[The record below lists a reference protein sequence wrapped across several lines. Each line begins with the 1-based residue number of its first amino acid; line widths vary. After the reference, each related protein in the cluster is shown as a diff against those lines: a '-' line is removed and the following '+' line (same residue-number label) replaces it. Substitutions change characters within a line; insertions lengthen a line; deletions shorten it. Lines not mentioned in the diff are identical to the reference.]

1 MNTFPLKSGTRQECS
16 GHSYST
22 QYLKSCPEQ
31 LGKEKP
37 NKRDPNSEEKW
48 LLKEIKEHVNK

>member
-37 NKRDPNSEEKW
+37 NKRDPNSEEK
-48 LLKEIKEHVNK
+48 